1 MFERF
6 GEFDSAEEINL
17 TAEGLKTEGDMESLL
32 VLAEENGIDKEDA
45 KDYMDGCTEDLATPL
60 MAAFGKLKVESED
73 LKLNGVLTD
82 WKDNIIDMCTED
94 KNMQRA
100 VRKKRK
106 KSTGLS
112 CDNAEICF

>member
-45 KDYMDGCTEDLATPL
+45 KDYWGGYTDTLTTTLG
-60 MAAFGKLKVESED
+60 AAIGK
-73 LKLNGVLTD
+73 
-82 WKDNIIDMCTED
+82 IDME
-94 KNMQRA
+94 
-100 VRKKRK
+100 
-106 KSTGLS
+106 
-112 CDNAEICF
+112 